1 MSKGKT
7 AARAAGKVSIAVM
20 ASRILG
26 LVRDQFFAGLFGAG
40 LYNDAWLVALRV
52 PNMLRDLFAE
62 GALSAAFVPTFTKFL
77 KSEGRKEAFYLANLV
92 AGSLMVLLGIFTLC
106 LFFFSDFFVTL
117 LAAGFSDVEG
127 KVEVTATLLKIV
139 SPFLLLLALA
149 SAAAG
154 MLNTLDHFF
163 IPALA
168 PAIYNVSL
176 ILAAIFLVPRFEAGG
191 IIPIYAMG
199 FGALIGGFLQYG
211 ILLWVLR
218 KEGYSLRFRLRLSHP
233 GIRKIGVLI
242 GPAIIGVS
250 AVQLSVLINT
260 QIASFLGENGP
271 VSWLSYAF
279 RIFYLPIGLFGVA
292 VGVVN
297 LRDVSAHA
305 ATGNFKD
312 LKETVANSVKLVG
325 FMAIPSTIGLL
336 LLARPIVDVL
346 FERGGFTA
354 TDTIFTSYAVMGYAI
369 GLVAYST
376 NKIFVPTYYALGDTR
391 TPVTIS
397 VLAVVI
403 NVMICVILVLVMPGE
418 IRFVGLALGT
428 SISALLNSGLLV
440 IGLYRKLGDFSE
452 YRIMHCLTRI
462 TLLSLVM
469 GATVYYLQYKIEML
483 LGDMNLLNEIVTL
496 GAVVGAGI
504 LVYFTGAWLLR
515 IKEFSYLVPKRWS

>member
-1 MSKGKT
+1 MSKGKR

-40 LYNDAWLVALRV
+40 LYNDAWLVALRI

-127 KVEVTATLLKIV
+127 KVEVTATLLRIV

-211 ILLWVLR
+211 ILLYVLR
-218 KEGYSLRFRLRLSHP
+218 KEGYTPRFRLSLSHP
-233 GIRKIGVLI
+233 GIKKIAGLI

-260 QIASFLGENGP
+260 QIASFLDENGP

-305 ATGNFKD
+305 AAGNYRE

-354 TDTIFTSYAVMGYAI
+354 ADTVFTSYAVMGYAI
-369 GLVAYST
+369 GLVAYSA

-397 VLAVVI
+397 VLAVAVNVI
-403 NVMICVILVLVMPGE
+403 VCVTLVLVMPGE

-428 SISALLNSGLLV
+428 SISALLNSVLLV
-440 IGLYRKLGDFSE
+440 IGLYRRLGDFGE
-452 YRIMHCLTRI
+452 YKIMDTLIRIV
-462 TLLSLVM
+462 LLSLVM
-469 GATVYYLQYKIEML
+469 GATVYYMQYRIDL
-483 LGDMNLLNEIVTL
+483 LMGDMNLINEIWTL
-496 GAVVGAGI
+496 AAVVGTGI

-515 IKEFSYLVPKRWS
+515 IKEFSYLIPKR

>member
-7 AARAAGKVSIAVM
+7 AARAAGKVSVAVM

-40 LYNDAWLVALRV
+40 LYNDAWLVALRI

-77 KSEGRKEAFYLANLV
+77 KGEGRKEAFYLANLV
-92 AGSLMVLLGIFTLC
+92 MGSLMVLLGILTLF
-106 LFFFSDFFVTL
+106 LFFFSDFFVSL
-117 LAAGFSDVEG
+117 LAAGFSGVEG
-127 KVEVTATLLKIV
+127 KVEVTSTLVKIV
-139 SPFLLLLALA
+139 SPFLMLLALA
-149 SAAAG
+149 SVAAG

-176 ILAAIFLVPRFEAGG
+176 ILAAIFLVPRFEANGF
-191 IIPIYAMG
+191 IPIYAMG
-199 FGALIGGFLQYG
+199 CGALIGGFLQYG
-211 ILLWVLR
+211 ILLYVLK
-218 KEGYSLRFRLRLSHP
+218 KEGYSPRLRLSLSHP
-233 GIRKIGVLI
+233 GIRKIAKLI

-260 QIASFLGENGP
+260 QIASFLDENGP

-305 ATGNFKD
+305 VAGHFEE
-312 LKETVANSVKLVG
+312 LKETVANSVKMVV
-325 FMAIPSTIGLL
+325 FMAIPATIGLL

-354 TDTIFTSYAVMGYAI
+354 ADTVFTSYAVMGYAI
-369 GLVAYST
+369 GLVAYSA
-376 NKIFVPTYYALGDTR
+376 NKVFVPTYYAIGDTR
-391 TPVTIS
+391 TPVKIS
-397 VLAVVI
+397 LLAVAG
-403 NVMICVILVLVMPGE
+403 NVLMCILLVLVLPDE
-418 IRFVGLALGT
+418 IRFVGLAAAT
-428 SISALLNSGLLV
+428 SFSALLNTALLV
-440 IGLYRKLGDFSE
+440 MGLTRKLGSFAE
-452 YRIMHCLTRI
+452 YQIKETLIRIVF
-462 TLLSLVM
+462 LSLVM
-469 GATVYYLQYKIEML
+469 GLTVFLLQHWIDQWM
-483 LGDMNLLNEIVTL
+483 GDMNLFSEIWTL
-496 GAVVGAGI
+496 AVVVGSGI
-504 LVYFTGAWLLR
+504 LVYFTGAYLLR
-515 IKEFSYLVPKRWS
+515 IKEFSYLLPRR